1 MSRYKHSISGCS
13 LKPTR
18 LALELLEALVDKGV
32 EGMSLKSLSD
42 LTDIPRASVHR
53 YLQILVDSGW
63 VETIGEKNAMLWKP
77 SKHFIQLAFNYRNA
91 VRAEVDRIGAEFK
104 ELTGE
109 DL

>member
-63 VETIGEKNAMLWKP
+63 VETIGEKKRHVMEAIKTLYP
-77 SKHFIQLAFNYRNA
+77 IGIQLP
-91 VRAEVDRIGAEFK
+91 
-104 ELTGE
+104 
-109 DL
+109 